1 MQTETQIHCD
11 REFIFLIR
19 SEFSTASVIREK
31 IYSEYLLSL
40 FSKICQKRYI
50 MGTRVTLRV
59 KPRVKPHFMR
69 YVIPKQ
75 HAIYQRGN
83 YFTVFSINLSYSLP
97 CINFK
102 LLKMRTSVILPISCS
117 SVRNEFA
124 NLACQSMPA
133 RRLKIEN
140 CIFPNF
146 VFSVIVIRSSYYISF
161 VSLCYSDK
169 QKTLKNTKNCS

>member
-1 MQTETQIHCD
+1 MVKYSGYANGNPTQIHCD
-11 REFIFLIR
+11 RELIFLIR
-19 SEFSTASVIREK
+19 SEFSTASVTREK

-59 KPRVKPHFMR
+59 KPRCFMR

-102 LLKMRTSVILPISCS
+102 LLKMRTSVILPISCVHQ
-117 SVRNEFA
+117 SVMNSPIQLVKVCP
-124 NLACQSMPA
+124 LAG
-133 RRLKIEN
+133 
-140 CIFPNF
+140 
-146 VFSVIVIRSSYYISF
+146 
-161 VSLCYSDK
+161 
-169 QKTLKNTKNCS
+169 